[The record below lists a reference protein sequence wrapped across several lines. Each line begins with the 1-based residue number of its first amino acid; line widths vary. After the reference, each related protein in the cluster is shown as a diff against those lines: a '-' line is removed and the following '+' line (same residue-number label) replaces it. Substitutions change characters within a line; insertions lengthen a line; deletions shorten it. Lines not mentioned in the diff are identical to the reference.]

1 MARGCASGRHEQ
13 SPTQICRVT
22 KRKRDRAANLRLR
35 SKYTRTMRVVDSTF
49 YFFLRHV
56 DKNDVLSNIENPL
69 DRLELR
75 GKVNQTFLGE

>member
-1 MARGCASGRHEQ
+1 
-13 SPTQICRVT
+13 
-22 KRKRDRAANLRLR
+22 
-35 SKYTRTMRVVDSTF
+35 MRVVDSTF

-75 GKVNQTFLGE
+75 GKVDQTLLGK